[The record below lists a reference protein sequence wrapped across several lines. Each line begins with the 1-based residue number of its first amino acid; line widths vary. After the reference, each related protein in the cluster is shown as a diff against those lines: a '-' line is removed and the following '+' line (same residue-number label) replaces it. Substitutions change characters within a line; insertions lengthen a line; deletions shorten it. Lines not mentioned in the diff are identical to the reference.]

1 MLFSQQARKDSL
13 GSATE
18 VLSHALIQS
27 NFAPMSAQN
36 DYGDM
41 VPRTTPGR
49 AVPAAANRR
58 QGEGENRSISQP
70 SRSHL
75 AERSQQQAPIW
86 PAHARHGSCLLRVET
101 FRWAQYL
108 PTSRAYRTLWRREL
122 RLPAFRRP
130 TVSSFSCRFALRRA
144 RSSPD
149 HLRTPLGRRRSAC
162 STTPSSAATNGFA
175 IFLRPTPPSTRS
187 TTRWAM

>member
-1 MLFSQQARKDSL
+1 MRSFSRISPQCRRKTVMGTWFRGPSLFARCPQRPIGGRVRS
-13 GSATE
+13 
-18 VLSHALIQS
+18 
-27 NFAPMSAQN
+27 
-36 DYGDM
+36 
-41 VPRTTPGR
+41 RT
-49 AVPAAANRR
+49 A
-58 QGEGENRSISQP
+58 P

-75 AERSQQQAPIW
+75 AGLSQQEAPIW

-175 IFLRPTPPSTRS
+175 IFLRPTPPLTHS